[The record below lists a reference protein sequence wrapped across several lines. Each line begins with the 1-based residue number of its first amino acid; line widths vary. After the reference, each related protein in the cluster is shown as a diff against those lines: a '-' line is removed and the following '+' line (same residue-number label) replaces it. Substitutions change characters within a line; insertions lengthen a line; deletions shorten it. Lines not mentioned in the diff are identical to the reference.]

1 MCRRFN
7 PGWNHHSLKTVAD
20 RFFCIVNEGI
30 ERCSGGRIQAEPDD
44 SKLRESR
51 RPSRFRPQIAE
62 GDPLRFS
69 IPDSL
74 NLRCLADPV
83 GSRAGLGEARL
94 RLRPI
99 SCFLRSLDP
108 INPMRSDWQ
117 SQCDPAVTQCEIY
130 ALKAAD
136 LISDLET
143 TPRQFRRNFNDKGTA
158 ETKIGT

>member
-1 MCRRFN
+1 MSPVQSRLEPPLIKN
-7 PGWNHHSLKTVAD
+7 PVAD
-20 RFFCIVNEGI
+20 RFFCIVNGGI
-30 ERCSGGRIQAEPDD
+30 GRHSGGGGKDSGGARRIKVTRIQAP
-44 SKLRESR
+44 K
-51 RPSRFRPQIAE
+51 P
-62 GDPLRFS
+62 FS
-69 IPDSL
+69 S
-74 NLRCLADPV
+74 ADCGGRSSPV
-83 GSRAGLGEARL
+83 FNPGILSICVVWRTLSAAGAGLGEARM

-143 TPRQFRRNFNDKGTA
+143 NPTA
-158 ETKIGT
+158 IQEELQ